1 MNKCV
6 FVKSVGL
13 DSAQC
18 GKVEVA
24 FFDDKEWKIIVNCE
38 KTSSGSLSKAKTTK
52 QSTSNADSQITITF
66 FALENDIDSLVC
78 GYFGT
83 FLGLDFYAN
92 LKRENNAIFID
103 TTFSKD
109 EILSRLAQKDIIQSC
124 EQITMSD
131 KKINSNSIIMPFN
144 SSRTKISREILEAN
158 YDFFATSNIESGKFL
173 ARIVCGESSA
183 NAVESFDTNPK
194 NAIYKAIGKA
204 LDLSL
209 QGKSLSNQSTQ
220 NPSLRDLA
228 TPNRGN
234 ASNLLDAT
242 IFLNFRLEIECL
254 KILILQKCT
263 FIVCAGIPS
272 FSVVRFAQKF
282 GITLIAFAKNHAD
295 SGEFFILTHQMRF
308 ATRI

>member
-24 FFDDKEWKIIVNCE
+24 FFNDKEWKIIVNCG
-38 KTSSGSLSKAKTTK
+38 KNSSLQGSLSKAKTTK
-52 QSTSNADSQITITF
+52 QSTSNANSQITITF
-66 FALENDIDSLVC
+66 FALENDIDCLVR
-78 GYFGT
+78 GYLGT
-83 FLGLDFYAN
+83 FLDFYEN

-103 TTFSKD
+103 TTLSKD

-131 KKINSNSIIMPFN
+131 KKINSDLIIMPFN
-144 SSRTKISREILEAN
+144 GSRAKISREILEAN

-173 ARIVCGESSA
+173 VRIVRGESSA
-183 NAVESFDTNPK
+183 NTFETFDTNPK

-204 LDLSL
+204 LDLS
-209 QGKSLSNQSTQ
+209 
-220 NPSLRDLA
+220 DLA
-228 TPNRGN
+228 MPNRGN
-234 ASNLLDAT
+234 PSNLLDAT

-263 FIVCAGIPS
+263 FIVCAGFPS

-295 SGEFFILTHQMRF
+295 SGEFFILTHQMRL

>member
-24 FFDDKEWKIIVNCE
+24 FFNDKEWKIIVNCG
-38 KTSSGSLSKAKTTK
+38 KNSSGSLSEEKTTK

-78 GYFGT
+78 GYLGT
-83 FLGLDFYAN
+83 FLGLDSYVN

-103 TTFSKD
+103 TPLSKD

-131 KKINSNSIIMPFN
+131 KKINSDSIIMPFN
-144 SSRTKISREILEAN
+144 SSRAKISREILEAN

-209 QGKSLSNQSTQ
+209 Q
-220 NPSLRDLA
+220 DLA
-228 TPNRGN
+228 KANRGN
-234 ASNLLDAT
+234 ANNLLDAT

-263 FIVCAGIPS
+263 FIVCAEKPA
-272 FSVVRFAQKF
+272 FSTIRFAQKF
-282 GITLIAFAKNHAD
+282 GITLIAFTKNHAN
-295 SGEFFILTHQMRF
+295 SEEFLVLTHQMRF
-308 ATRI
+308 QD

>member
-66 FALENDIDSLVC
+66 FALKNDIDCLVC
-78 GYFGT
+78 GYLVT

-103 TTFSKD
+103 TTLSKD

-131 KKINSNSIIMPFN
+131 KKINSDLIIMPFN
-144 SSRTKISREILEAN
+144 GSRAKISRETLEAN

-173 ARIVCGESSA
+173 VRIVCGESSA
-183 NAVESFDTNPK
+183 NAIESFDTNPK

-209 QGKSLSNQSTQ
+209 
-220 NPSLRDLA
+220 RDLA
-228 TPNRGN
+228 KANRGN
-234 ASNLLDAT
+234 ANNLLDAT

-263 FIVCAGIPS
+263 FIVCAEKPA
-272 FSVVRFAQKF
+272 FSTIRFAQKF
-282 GITLIAFAKNHAD
+282 GITLIAFTKNHAN
-295 SGEFFILTHQMRF
+295 SEEFLVLTHQMRF
-308 ATRI
+308 QD

>member
-38 KTSSGSLSKAKTTK
+38 KTSSLQGSLSKAKTTK

-66 FALENDIDSLVC
+66 FALENDIDCLVC
-78 GYFGT
+78 GYLVT

-103 TTFSKD
+103 TTLSKD

-131 KKINSNSIIMPFN
+131 KKINSDLIIMPFN
-144 SSRTKISREILEAN
+144 GSRVKISRETLEAN

-183 NAVESFDTNPK
+183 CPIESCGTNPK

-209 QGKSLSNQSTQ
+209 Q
-220 NPSLRDLA
+220 DLA
-228 TPNRGN
+228 KANRGN

-263 FIVCAGIPS
+263 FIVCAEKPA
-272 FSVVRFAQKF
+272 FSTIRFAQKF
-282 GITLIAFAKNHAD
+282 GITLIAFTKNHAN
-295 SGEFFILTHQMRF
+295 SEEFLVLTHQMRF
-308 ATRI
+308 QD

>member
-38 KTSSGSLSKAKTTK
+38 KTSSLQGSLSKAKTTK

-66 FALENDIDSLVC
+66 FALENDIDCLVC
-78 GYFGT
+78 GYLVT

-103 TTFSKD
+103 TTLSKD

-131 KKINSNSIIMPFN
+131 KKINSDLIIMPFN
-144 SSRTKISREILEAN
+144 GSRVKISRETLEAN

-173 ARIVCGESSA
+173 VRIVCGESSA
-183 NAVESFDTNPK
+183 NAIESFDTNPK
-194 NAIYKAIGKA
+194 NAIYKTIGKA

-209 QGKSLSNQSTQ
+209 Q
-220 NPSLRDLA
+220 DLA
-228 TPNRGN
+228 KANRGN
-234 ASNLLDAT
+234 ANNLLDAT

-263 FIVCAGIPS
+263 FIVCAEKPA
-272 FSVVRFAQKF
+272 FSTIRFAQKF
-282 GITLIAFAKNHAD
+282 GITLIAFTKNHEN
-295 SGEFFILTHQMRF
+295 SEEFLVLTHQMRF
-308 ATRI
+308 QD

>member
-24 FFDDKEWKIIVNCE
+24 FFNDKEWKIIVNCE
-38 KTSSGSLSKAKTTK
+38 KNSSLQGSLSKAKTTK

-66 FALENDIDSLVC
+66 FALENDIDCLVC
-78 GYFGT
+78 GYLVT

-92 LKRENNAIFID
+92 LKREKNAIFID
-103 TTFSKD
+103 TTLSKD

-131 KKINSNSIIMPFN
+131 KKINSDSIIMPFN
-144 SSRTKISREILEAN
+144 GSRAKISREILEAN

-173 ARIVCGESSA
+173 VRIVCGESSA

-209 QGKSLSNQSTQ
+209 
-220 NPSLRDLA
+220 RDLA
-228 TPNRGN
+228 KANRGN
-234 ASNLLDAT
+234 PSNLLDAT

-282 GITLIAFAKNHAD
+282 GITLIAFTKNHAN
-295 SGEFFILTHQMRF
+295 SEEFLVLTHQMRL

>member
-38 KTSSGSLSKAKTTK
+38 KNSSGSLSKAKTTK

-66 FALENDIDSLVC
+66 FALENDIDCLVC
-78 GYFGT
+78 GYLVT

-103 TTFSKD
+103 TPLSKD

-131 KKINSNSIIMPFN
+131 KKINSDLIIMPFN
-144 SSRTKISREILEAN
+144 GSRAKISRETLEAN

-173 ARIVCGESSA
+173 VRIVCGESSA

-194 NAIYKAIGKA
+194 NAIYKAIGKV

-209 QGKSLSNQSTQ
+209 Q
-220 NPSLRDLA
+220 DLA

-234 ASNLLDAT
+234 TNNLLDAT

-272 FSVVRFAQKF
+272 FIVVRFAQKF
-282 GITLIAFAKNHAD
+282 GITLIAFTKNHAN
-295 SGEFFILTHQMRF
+295 SEEFLVLTHQMRL

>member
-78 GYFGT
+78 GYLVT

-103 TTFSKD
+103 TPLSKD

-131 KKINSNSIIMPFN
+131 KKINRDLIIMPFN
-144 SSRTKISREILEAN
+144 GSRAKISREILEAN

-183 NAVESFDTNPK
+183 NAIESFDTNPK

-209 QGKSLSNQSTQ
+209 
-220 NPSLRDLA
+220 RDLA
-228 TPNRGN
+228 KANRGN
-234 ASNLLDAT
+234 ANNLLDAT

-263 FIVCAGIPS
+263 FIVCAEKPA
-272 FSVVRFAQKF
+272 FSTIRFAQKF
-282 GITLIAFAKNHAD
+282 GITLIAFTKNHEN
-295 SGEFFILTHQMRF
+295 SEEFLVLTHQMRF
-308 ATRI
+308 QD

>member
-38 KTSSGSLSKAKTTK
+38 KNSSLQGSLSKAKTTK

-66 FALENDIDSLVC
+66 FALENDIDYLVC
-78 GYFGT
+78 GYLVT
-83 FLGLDFYAN
+83 FLGLDSYAN

-103 TTFSKD
+103 TTLSKD
-109 EILSRLAQKDIIQSC
+109 EILSCLAQKDIIQSC

-131 KKINSNSIIMPFN
+131 KKINSDLIIMPFN
-144 SSRTKISREILEAN
+144 GSRAKISREILEAN

-183 NAVESFDTNPK
+183 NAIESFDTNPK

-209 QGKSLSNQSTQ
+209 Q
-220 NPSLRDLA
+220 DLA
-228 TPNRGN
+228 KANRGN
-234 ASNLLDAT
+234 PSNLLDAT

-282 GITLIAFAKNHAD
+282 GITLIAFTKNHAD
-295 SGEFFILTHQMRF
+295 SGEFLVLTHQMRL

>member
-38 KTSSGSLSKAKTTK
+38 KTSSLQGSLSKAKTTK

-66 FALENDIDSLVC
+66 FALENDIDCLVC
-78 GYFGT
+78 GYLVT

-103 TTFSKD
+103 TTLSKD

-131 KKINSNSIIMPFN
+131 KKINSDSIIMPFN
-144 SSRTKISREILEAN
+144 ASRAKISREILEAN

-183 NAVESFDTNPK
+183 NAIESFDTNPK

-209 QGKSLSNQSTQ
+209 
-220 NPSLRDLA
+220 RDLA
-228 TPNRGN
+228 KANRGN
-234 ASNLLDAT
+234 PSNLLDAT

-263 FIVCAGIPS
+263 FIVCAEKPA
-272 FSVVRFAQKF
+272 FSTIRFAQKF
-282 GITLIAFAKNHAD
+282 GITLIAFTKNHAN
-295 SGEFFILTHQMRF
+295 SEEFLVLTHQMRF

>member
-38 KTSSGSLSKAKTTK
+38 KNSSGSLSEEKTTK

-66 FALENDIDSLVC
+66 FALENDIDCLVC

-83 FLGLDFYAN
+83 FLGLDSYAN

-103 TTFSKD
+103 TPLSKD

-131 KKINSNSIIMPFN
+131 KKINSDSIIMPFN
-144 SSRTKISREILEAN
+144 GSRAKISREILEAN

-173 ARIVCGESSA
+173 VRIVRGESSA
-183 NAVESFDTNPK
+183 NAFESFDTNPK

-209 QGKSLSNQSTQ
+209 
-220 NPSLRDLA
+220 RDLA
-228 TPNRGN
+228 KANRGN

-263 FIVCAGIPS
+263 FIVCTEKPA
-272 FSVVRFAQKF
+272 FSTIRFAQKF
-282 GITLIAFAKNHAD
+282 GITLIAFTKNHAN
-295 SGEFFILTHQMRF
+295 SEEFLVLTHQMRF

>member
-24 FFDDKEWKIIVNCE
+24 FFNDKEWKIIVNCE

-66 FALENDIDSLVC
+66 FALENDIDCLVC
-78 GYFGT
+78 GYLGT

-103 TTFSKD
+103 TTLSKD

-131 KKINSNSIIMPFN
+131 KKINSDLIIMPFN
-144 SSRTKISREILEAN
+144 GSRAKISREILEAN

-183 NAVESFDTNPK
+183 NAIESFDTNPK

-209 QGKSLSNQSTQ
+209 Q
-220 NPSLRDLA
+220 DLA
-228 TPNRGN
+228 KANRGN
-234 ASNLLDAT
+234 PSNLLDAT

-282 GITLIAFAKNHAD
+282 GITLIAFTKNHAD

-308 ATRI
+308 QD

>member
-38 KTSSGSLSKAKTTK
+38 KNSSLQGSLSKAKTTK

-66 FALENDIDSLVC
+66 FALKNDIDCLVR
-78 GYFGT
+78 GYLGT

-103 TTFSKD
+103 TTLSKD

-131 KKINSNSIIMPFN
+131 KKINSDSIIMPFN
-144 SSRTKISREILEAN
+144 GSRAKISREILEAN

-209 QGKSLSNQSTQ
+209 Q
-220 NPSLRDLA
+220 DLA
-228 TPNRGN
+228 KANRGN
-234 ASNLLDAT
+234 ANNLLDAT

-263 FIVCAGIPS
+263 FIVCAEKPA
-272 FSVVRFAQKF
+272 FSTIRFAQKF
-282 GITLIAFAKNHAD
+282 GITLIAFTKNHAN
-295 SGEFFILTHQMRF
+295 SEEFLVLTHQMRF
-308 ATRI
+308 QD

>member
-66 FALENDIDSLVC
+66 FALENDIDYLVC
-78 GYFGT
+78 GYLVT

-92 LKRENNAIFID
+92 LKRENSAIFID
-103 TTFSKD
+103 TTLSKD

-131 KKINSNSIIMPFN
+131 KKINSDSIIMPFN
-144 SSRTKISREILEAN
+144 GSRAKISREILEAN

-183 NAVESFDTNPK
+183 NAIESFDTNPK

-209 QGKSLSNQSTQ
+209 Q
-220 NPSLRDLA
+220 DLA
-228 TPNRGN
+228 KANRGN
-234 ASNLLDAT
+234 PSNLLDAT

-263 FIVCAGIPS
+263 FIVCAEKPA
-272 FSVVRFAQKF
+272 FSTIRFAQKF
-282 GITLIAFAKNHAD
+282 GITLIAFTKNHAN
-295 SGEFFILTHQMRF
+295 SEEFLVLTHQMRF
-308 ATRI
+308 QD

>member
-18 GKVEVA
+18 GKAEVA

-38 KTSSGSLSKAKTTK
+38 KNSSLQGSLSKAKTTK
-52 QSTSNADSQITITF
+52 QSTTNADSQITITF
-66 FALENDIDSLVC
+66 FALENDIDCLVC
-78 GYFGT
+78 GYLGT

-103 TTFSKD
+103 TTLSKD

-131 KKINSNSIIMPFN
+131 KKINSDSIIMPFN

-183 NAVESFDTNPK
+183 NAIESFDTNPK

-209 QGKSLSNQSTQ
+209 Q
-220 NPSLRDLA
+220 DLA
-228 TPNRGN
+228 KANRGN
-234 ASNLLDAT
+234 PSNLLDAT

-263 FIVCAGIPS
+263 FIVCAEKPA
-272 FSVVRFAQKF
+272 FSTIRFAQKF
-282 GITLIAFAKNHAD
+282 GITLIAFTKNHAN
-295 SGEFFILTHQMRF
+295 SEEFLVLTHQMRF